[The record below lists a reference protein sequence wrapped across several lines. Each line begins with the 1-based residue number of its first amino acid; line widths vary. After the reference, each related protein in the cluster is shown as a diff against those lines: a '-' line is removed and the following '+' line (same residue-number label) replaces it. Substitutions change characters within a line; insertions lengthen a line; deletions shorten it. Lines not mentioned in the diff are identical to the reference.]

1 MGRPGPD
8 CRKEA
13 DAEGFRHDDAI
24 RNDLCL
30 LFLEYCDAQFLYLLS
45 SCQHTLSQNHF
56 IIPLEICRD
65 LLNLVQ

>member
-13 DAEGFRHDDAI
+13 DAEDSRHDDAI

-30 LFLEYCDAQFLYLLS
+30 FFLEYCDA
-45 SCQHTLSQNHF
+45 
-56 IIPLEICRD
+56 
-65 LLNLVQ
+65 